1 MATAKTSSTRKTTS
15 SSKSNTESTTT
26 ATPASTN
33 DTVVNELKARIS
45 QLESQI
51 ENLESKVATATALA
65 SSVNNTSTTDK
76 NVVDKALLRRTLERM
91 GIRQH
96 VISGLGI

>member
-15 SSKSNTESTTT
+15 TTASTT
-26 ATPASTN
+26 ASTN
-33 DTVVNELKARIS
+33 DAAVDELKAKIS
-45 QLESQI
+45 QLEAQI
-51 ENLESKVATATALA
+51 ESLESKVAAATALA
-65 SSVNNTSTTDK
+65 NSVNSTNTTDK